1 MTTPNMENPF
11 HAHTDPDRHYIW
23 HRQIIADS
31 EAFIAGDWSMIEN
44 DFDADQFEGIRCYG
58 SSNPDDWKIAF
69 ATLAGY
75 RDAWLEMSREF
86 NKKKFKSLTNLQA
99 IYARTSINHIEIAGD
114 RALVHKK
121 FTGDLELAD
130 GSLLT
135 GSRQTIYRMQKQQ
148 EVWKIVGFIGYLPY
162 NPPL

>member
-1 MTTPNMENPF
+1 MMPRSNPF
-11 HAHTDPDRHYIW
+11 DPTADPDRHYIW

-31 EAFIAGDWSMIEN
+31 EAFIAGDWSRVEN
-44 DFDADQFEGIRCYG
+44 DFDPAQFEGIRCYG
-58 SSNPDDWKIAF
+58 SANPDVWKVAF
-69 ATLAGY
+69 PDLNGY

-86 NKKKFKSLTNLQA
+86 NKKKFKTLTHLQA
-99 IYARTSINHIEIAGD
+99 IYARTSIDKIEIFGD

-121 FTGDLELAD
+121 FTGDVELAD
-130 GSLLT
+130 GSMLT

-148 EVWKIVGFIGYLPY
+148 GVWKIIGFIGYLPY